1 MEFFEFSLFDGNCT
15 VCALVMANGSFMFE
29 RVDFSDF
36 EYEFLW
42 DNASDKWK
50 QYKAKKAYEALLA
63 EAEAEAEAK
72 AEAEFLAK
80 FKEVGEV
87 LDTYEKYGFL

>member
-1 MEFFEFSLFDGNCT
+1 MEFFEFSLFDGNCD
-15 VCALVMANGSFMFE
+15 VCALIMNDGSFE
-29 RVDFSDF
+29 LEVLAFSDF

-72 AEAEFLAK
+72 DKADFNAKYGEAGA
-80 FKEVGEV
+80 V
-87 LDTYEKYGFL
+87 LDNYEKYGW

>member
-1 MEFFEFSLFDGNCT
+1 MEFFEFSLFDGNCD
-15 VCALVMANGSFMFE
+15 VAALVMADGSFE
-29 RVDFSDF
+29 LEVLTFSDF

-42 DNASDKWK
+42 DNASPEFK

-72 AEAEFLAK
+72 DKAEFNAK
-80 FKEVGEV
+80 YGKIGAI
-87 LDTYEKYGFL
+87 LDSYEKYGW